1 MRLLRMMSLLAAVP
15 FVLTAQVRSDYE
27 TVRAFEGESVAI
39 ATSIEAANTT
49 VEIVDIESR
58 IMELDSTYR
67 DYRILIDRALYPD
80 GFAGR
85 LMKLRG
91 QLTYAKDKIT
101 IIESQY
107 ARITEL
113 ETQVR
118 ELSSQ
123 VDNLAG
129 ENAKM
134 LGEMKRLRDSKGA
147 IDSLNAVIIK
157 LRQGLRQRD
166 DLIFA
171 LVDSLFLQYDKDVAA
186 MTDREKRGV
195 AARLERRN
203 VFTGIRQSI
212 QDNVR
217 FLDATELTGNDIV
230 KLSEEQAAF
239 ETKWKGLGKKL
250 ADVYVGTASKRA
262 AEVATVDTMLNRW
275 KDKLGGLYWKTLN
288 ETFTRSGVSV
298 APFANAREFYNNL
311 TAYLDEEIRK
321 ARDEKDGQRYFR
333 YEAFAD
339 SLWEQSVL
347 PDWIPSMVKTGGLT
361 QQEVDSI
368 TGKVE
373 EWKGIVSPPLIT
385 VYIVVGLVMLVVVF
399 YLYRRY
405 MKTREAATAKEAEGK
420 T

>member
-1 MRLLRMMSLLAAVP
+1 MHMLR
-15 FVLTAQVRSDYE
+15 VLTLTLAIPAALAAQVRSDYE
-27 TVRAFEGESVAI
+27 IVRAFEGESVAI
-39 ATSIEAANTT
+39 ATAIEAANTT

-67 DYRILIDRALYPD
+67 EYRILIDRALYPD

-107 ARITEL
+107 ARISEL

-123 VDNLAG
+123 VENLAG

-134 LGEMKRLRDSKGA
+134 LGEMKRLRDSKGT

-171 LVDSLFLQYDKDVAA
+171 LVDSLFLQYDKDVAV

-230 KLSEEQAAF
+230 KLSEEHQSFAS
-239 ETKWKGLGKKL
+239 KWQGLGKKL

-262 AEVATVDTMLNRW
+262 AEVATIDTMINRW

-288 ETFTRSGVSV
+288 DVFARSSAEVK
-298 APFANAREFYNNL
+298 PFANGREFYANL

-361 QQEVDSI
+361 EQEVEAI
-368 TGKVE
+368 TAKVE
-373 EWKGIVSPPLIT
+373 EWKGIVSPPLT
-385 VYIVVGLVMLVVVF
+385 MVYIIVGLVMLVVVF

-405 MKTREAATAKEAEGK
+405 MKTREVATGGG
-420 T
+420 

>member
-1 MRLLRMMSLLAAVP
+1 MIPYRNVVLALLLVIPAVV
-15 FVLTAQVRSDYE
+15 FSQVRSDYE
-27 TVRAFEGESVAI
+27 IVRAFENESVAI

-49 VEIVDIESR
+49 VEIVDVESR
-58 IMELDSTYR
+58 ILELDSTYR
-67 DYRILIDRALYPD
+67 EYRALIDRALYPD

-91 QLTYAKDKIT
+91 QLMYAKDKIT

-107 ARITEL
+107 ERITEL

-118 ELSSQ
+118 ELSQQ
-123 VDNLAG
+123 VESLAG

-134 LGEMKRLRDSKGA
+134 LGEMKRLRDSKTT

-166 DLIFA
+166 ELVFA
-171 LVDSLFLQYDKDVAA
+171 LVDSLFMQYDKDVAV

-203 VFTGIRQSI
+203 VFSGIRQSI
-212 QDNVR
+212 EDNVR
-217 FLDATELTGNDIV
+217 FLEATELTGNDIL
-230 KLSEEQAAF
+230 KLSEEHEAF
-239 ETKWKGLGKKL
+239 ASKWSGLGKKL
-250 ADVYVGTASKRA
+250 ADVYAGTRTKRA
-262 AEVATVDTMLNRW
+262 AELATIDTMLSTW
-275 KDKLGGLYWKTLN
+275 KGKLNGLFWRTLN
-288 ETFTRSGVSV
+288 NVFARTSVQV
-298 APFANAREFYNNL
+298 APFSNGREFLANL

-339 SLWEQSVL
+339 SVWNSHVVPE
-347 PDWIPSMVKTGGLT
+347 WIPSMVRTGGLT
-361 QQEVDSI
+361 EEEVKALQD
-368 TGKVE
+368 KVD
-373 EWKGIVSPPLIT
+373 EWEDIVSPPLTI
-385 VYIVVGLVMLVVVF
+385 VYIVIGIVMLVVVL

-405 MKTREAATAKEAEGK
+405 MRTREGIK
-420 T
+420 TQSSA